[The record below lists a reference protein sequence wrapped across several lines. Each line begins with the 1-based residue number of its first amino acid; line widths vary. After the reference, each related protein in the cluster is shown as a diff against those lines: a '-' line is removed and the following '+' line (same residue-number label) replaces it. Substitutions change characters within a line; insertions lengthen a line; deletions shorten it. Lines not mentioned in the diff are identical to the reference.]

1 MSTTI
6 IPSPVASITT
16 KTIRSLI
23 RLIITT
29 SFAARTNLLSL
40 AATPRKS
47 VAAAGTSRLPC
58 SQGEPSARSENC
70 SPSDVERV
78 HADAAR
84 EIEELDDPPQ
94 DE

>member
-1 MSTTI
+1 MKPERQAGI
-6 IPSPVASITT
+6 YEKPVA
-16 KTIRSLI
+16 
-23 RLIITT
+23 
-29 SFAARTNLLSL
+29 
-40 AATPRKS
+40 AT
-47 VAAAGTSRLPC
+47 GTSRLPY